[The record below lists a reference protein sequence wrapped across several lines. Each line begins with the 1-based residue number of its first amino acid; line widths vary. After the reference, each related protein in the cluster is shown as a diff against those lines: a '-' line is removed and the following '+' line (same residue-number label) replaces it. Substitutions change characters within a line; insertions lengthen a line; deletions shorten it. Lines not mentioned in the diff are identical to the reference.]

1 MPGGTTVAGLIGAV
15 AGPQNTGSDTGMGGW
30 EAAAPERLS
39 MSDAGTKP
47 GAELELV
54 HVTPEMIEAGLKAID
69 GFELLDVWEGY
80 LSRADLVATIY
91 RHMDQAA
98 RGKP

>member
-1 MPGGTTVAGLIGAV
+1 
-15 AGPQNTGSDTGMGGW
+15 
-30 EAAAPERLS
+30 

-69 GFELLDVWEGY
+69 EFELLDVWEGY

-98 RGKP
+98 RGKPDHNALDPNYLSNDPPHSAVRKFLCRNLTW